1 MTTQPHEKLTF
12 VDIKEVFLGA
22 KMWNSSHLFGKKL
35 DYLHLEDFPKHQCE
49 LYLKQPSTP
58 PQRKIV
64 VIHQHLEP

>member
-1 MTTQPHEKLTF
+1 
-12 VDIKEVFLGA
+12 
-22 KMWNSSHLFGKKL
+22 MWNSSHLFGKKL
-35 DYLHLEDFPKHQCE
+35 DYLHLKDFPKHQCE